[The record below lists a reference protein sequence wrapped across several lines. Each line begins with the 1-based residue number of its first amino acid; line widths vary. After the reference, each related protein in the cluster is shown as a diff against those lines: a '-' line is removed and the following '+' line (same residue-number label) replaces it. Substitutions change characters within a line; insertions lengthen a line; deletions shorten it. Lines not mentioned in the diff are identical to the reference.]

1 MKKFL
6 CLTASI
12 LILTIAQPVLAQE
25 ATQSSSKDEEVK
37 INLKKIIQ
45 EASKNP
51 NVQKV
56 LGELSQSK
64 RGFIGQVNRVTEE
77 SLTLTNSKGTEII
90 AFDETVTLLK
100 NNQEI
105 SIDEVAVDDW
115 LVVMGLMIDD
125 AFVPKRILVS
135 SESIRPQ
142 NHLITMGTIVE
153 QTSKEITV
161 LSRKDEEI
169 KFAISSKTEYQDH
182 DGEVAVS
189 NDFVDDFQVLI
200 VANEDED
207 GKNANVIRSLVSLE
221 TIQDDV

>member
-1 MKKFL
+1 MKKFF

-135 SESIRPQ
+135 SGSIRPQ

-182 DGEVAVS
+182 DGEAAVS